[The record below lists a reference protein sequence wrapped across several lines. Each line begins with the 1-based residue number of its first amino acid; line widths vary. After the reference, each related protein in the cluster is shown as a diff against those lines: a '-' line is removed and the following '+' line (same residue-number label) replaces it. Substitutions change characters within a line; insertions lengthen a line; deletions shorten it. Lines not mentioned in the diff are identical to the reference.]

1 MTDIGLVLTFPDPD
15 SAASFAS
22 SLRTPEAQSEEVQV
36 VTAEPKQHMDPVTII
51 LLVKGTGAV
60 VGTFVAFLKLAKT
73 LLPPK
78 KPSVIITFKERRVEL
93 HGDATA
99 EDLRRL
105 ADVLARD

>member
-1 MTDIGLVLTFPDPD
+1 
-15 SAASFAS
+15 
-22 SLRTPEAQSEEVQV
+22 
-36 VTAEPKQHMDPVTII
+36 MDPVTII

-60 VGTFVAFLKLAKT
+60 VGTLAAFLKLAKT
-73 LLPPK
+73 LLPSTS
-78 KPSVIITFKERRVEL
+78 KPSVIIAFKERRVEL